1 MQNRE
6 REPGVAGRGS
16 GRSARP
22 RGGREFDR
30 HSQTGRVYLPPQS
43 GPKYTVKCIRLICRD
58 TQKATNQG
66 WGDETTAWES
76 AEPIAEAD
84 RNEEKKDAD
93 ATTTT
98 PAPAAKATEEPAAPA
113 EPEKEP
119 EPEDHTLTYTEWL
132 AAKATDKSDFAAQP
146 IRQTDQSKWAHTQS
160 VISKKDRAVDDG
172 LFGEATTGAQKS
184 RSVSTSAKKA
194 PKKVIIEIEQRFT
207 PLRSDRRGGDRG
219 GRGGERSSRG
229 VGEGRAGRG
238 GEDRD
243 RPSVP
248 RGERG
253 RGRADGERGY
263 AGRGGGRGGR
273 VVGRPSGPTTVDVHD
288 KAAFP
293 ALG

>member
-1 MQNRE
+1 MNANLVLQVE
-6 REPGVAGRGS
+6 GPGVHLDPAAVVNLTDTRKQ
-16 GRSARP
+16 A
-22 RGGREFDR
+22 ECMF
-30 HSQTGRVYLPPQS
+30 PPLS
-43 GPKYTVKCIRLICRD
+43 GPKYIVKCIVVMCRD

-84 RNEEKKDAD
+84 RNEEKKEAGE
-93 ATTTT
+93 TTTVPT
-98 PAPAAKATEEPAAPA
+98 PAAKATEEPVAPA

-119 EPEDHTLTYTEWL
+119 EPEDNTLTYAEWL
-132 AAKATDKSDFAAQP
+132 AAKAADKSDCGAHP
-146 IRQTDQSKWAHTQS
+146 IRQTDQSKWASAQS
-160 VISKKDRAVDDG
+160 VISKKDRAVDDN
-172 LFGEATTGAQKS
+172 LFGEATTGGQKT

-243 RPSVP
+243 RPSAP

-273 VVGRPSGPTTVDVHD
+273 GVGRSSGPTTVDVYD
-288 KAAFP
+288 KTAFP